1 MQTAERARELDVR
14 QVSRRRYDAFP
25 HAMLAPAIVVLAL
38 TTLFPG
44 LFAIWTSFFDYS
56 LGHPLN
62 RHFVALGNY
71 ARALLQDKDFWLS
84 LANTIYFTLGAVTI
98 EALLGLALALLVH
111 REVQG
116 QGVIRTL
123 VILPM
128 IMTPV
133 AVSLMWSLLY
143 NPSLGLYD
151 YLLKLVGLPPLLW
164 VSNPVTAMP
173 SVILVD
179 VWQWTPFMFLV
190 ILAGLSSLPQ
200 EVLEAGD
207 VDGASGRQ
215 RLWYITLPLLRPVL
229 GIALLFRFMDA
240 FKTFDIIYTMTG
252 GGPGQATQTLNL
264 YVYMQFLKFLN
275 IGYASA
281 IGMIFVIIIVLVGQR
296 FVRWSGVE
304 FLE

>member
-1 MQTAERARELDVR
+1 
-14 QVSRRRYDAFP
+14 
-25 HAMLAPAIVVLAL
+25 MLAPAAVVLAL
-38 TTLFPG
+38 ITLFPA
-44 LFAIWTSFFDYS
+44 LFAIWTSLFDYS

-71 ARALLQDKDFWLS
+71 AHALFQDPDFWLS
-84 LANTIYFTLGAVTI
+84 LINTIYFTICAVTI
-98 EALLGLALALLVH
+98 EAVLGLALALLVQ
-111 REVQG
+111 RELHG

-143 NPSLGLYD
+143 NPSLGLFD
-151 YLLKLVGLPPLLW
+151 YLLKQIGLPPLLW
-164 VSNPVTAMP
+164 ISNPATAMP

-200 EVLEAGD
+200 EVLDAGD
-207 VDGASGRQ
+207 VDGTSGWQ

-240 FKTFDIIYTMTG
+240 LKTFDIIYTMTG
-252 GGPGQATQTLNL
+252 GGPGQVTQTLNL

-281 IGMIFVIIIVLVGQR
+281 IGMIFVILIVLIGQR
-296 FVRWSGVE
+296 FVRWSGVD
-304 FLE
+304 LLD